1 MRRSLLL
8 LPLLLACTGGTSA
21 KDSAAPDDTAEES
34 SDDGGG
40 DDTDA
45 WADHALLEPGRIYNT
60 AHRGG
65 ARLWPEH
72 TLVAFQGAAD
82 AGADI
87 LEIDVHA
94 TSDGEIVVMHDDT
107 VDRTT
112 DGTGAVKTMDFATLR
127 GLDAAYRFTQ
137 DGGETYPYRGQ
148 GVQVPTLAEVL
159 AAHPGALFNIEIK
172 QQSPSIVSETIAVIT
187 EAGVADRVV
196 LGSFYDQVTREAREA
211 APGMLTA
218 LGTLEGM
225 DLYNLQPD
233 YEDSYTPP
241 SPFFAAPVEFSGL
254 EMTAELIDKA
264 HRVGVRV
271 HAWTVNDRDEMQRVL
286 DFGVEGIITD
296 DPVTLGEVIAERG
309 R

>member
-1 MRRSLLL
+1 MRRSFLL
-8 LPLLLACTGGTSA
+8 LPLLICCTGDGKST
-21 KDSAAPDDTAEES
+21 DS
-34 SDDGGG
+34 SDSGLDSGSADGDGGG
-40 DDTDA
+40 GVDV

-94 TSDGEIVVMHDDT
+94 TSDGEIVVLHDDT

-112 DGTGAVKTMDFATLR
+112 DGSGAVKTMDFATVR
-127 GLDAAYRFTQ
+127 ALDAGYQFTQ
-137 DGGETYPYRGQ
+137 DGGASHPYRGQ
-148 GVQVPTLAEVL
+148 GVQIPTLAEVL
-159 AAHPGALFNIEIK
+159 AAHPDALFNIEIK
-172 QQSPSIVSETIAVIT
+172 QQSPSIVSETIAAIQD
-187 EAGVADRVV
+187 AGVQDRVV
-196 LGSFYDQVTREAREA
+196 LGSFYDQVTREARDEA
-211 APGMLTA
+211 PELLTA

-225 DLYNLQPD
+225 ELYNLQAD

-254 EMTAELIDKA
+254 VMTAELIDKA

-271 HAWTVNDRDEMQRVL
+271 HAWTVNDRDEMERVL

-296 DPVTLGEVIAERG
+296 DPVTLAEVIAARG
-309 R
+309 G